1 MMRIAS
7 AAPAADLL
15 TGSAPPDDPAA
26 ASAFAAE
33 LDAATPGSVGDPA
46 MSTSAAPAA
55 PDAGTATVA
64 TTLAPATAAAT
75 LAHPI
80 VLAAPVADPV
90 ETPNADAET
99 AEQPLALDLATAA
112 PQLAESAGED
122 ALLDAPAADE
132 AAADE
137 AAADET
143 TPVEVTPAPVVAAT
157 PGTTPV
163 VAALAAADDAPRA
176 PDTDAETEDAGAAPT
191 PVAAPSTPAATATQ
205 AAPVAVSTATGGRP
219 TTEPQPSAQPATAS
233 LPSTD
238 APTTPAAAGPLA
250 PAETAPVVKDAAAA
264 APANVAPLAGPPTT
278 AAPAPVAA
286 AAPAAPVNAAPLL
299 DQVRVP
305 IAGLR
310 ELPDGAHLVTVHVTP
325 DELGPVT
332 VRALVHGGALDVQLT
347 APTDA
352 AREALKA
359 LLPDLRRDL
368 SQGGQPALLSLGDA
382 TADGAPARERDAARD
397 ALPGRGRDA
406 APETPDPRPAAPVR
420 AGLATLD
427 VLA

>member
-33 LDAATPGSVGDPA
+33 LDAATPGPESAGDPA
-46 MSTSAAPAA
+46 TSTSTGDAAPE
-55 PDAGTATVA
+55 AGTATVA
-64 TTLAPATAAAT
+64 TTLAPATAAAI

-80 VLAAPVADPV
+80 VLVAPASGTV

-99 AEQPLALDLATAA
+99 AETAEQPLAVDLAAA
-112 PQLAESAGED
+112 TPEPAESAGED
-122 ALLDAPAADE
+122 ALVDAPDARAADE
-132 AAADE
+132 AAI
-137 AAADET
+137 DET
-143 TPVEVTPAPVVAAT
+143 TPVEVTPAPVA
-157 PGTTPV
+157 
-163 VAALAAADDAPRA
+163 VAALAAADDAPAA
-176 PDTDAETEDAGAAPT
+176 PDTDAETEDAGSAPT
-191 PVAAPSTPAATATQ
+191 PVAASPTPAATATQ
-205 AAPVAVSTATGGRP
+205 AAPVAASTATADRP
-219 TTEPQPSAQPATAS
+219 TTEPQPSAQSATAS
-233 LPSTD
+233 LPSAD
-238 APTTPAAAGPLA
+238 APAT
-250 PAETAPVVKDAAAA
+250 PVVALVPVDAPPVATDA
-264 APANVAPLAGPPTT
+264 APAPTNAAPISSPAATT
-278 AAPAPVAA
+278 APAPVAA

-305 IAGLR
+305 IAALR

-332 VRALVHGGALDVQLT
+332 VRALVHGGSLDVQLT

-397 ALPGRGRDA
+397 AARDVLPGRGGDA
-406 APETPDPRPAAPVR
+406 SPETHDPRPAAPMR